1 MWSKLLRA
9 SLTVLLFL
17 FTLLYPI
24 HDLWGM
30 PCACGEYNRVLYE
43 TTPPLKGEDVR
54 ELQNRLQQLG
64 FYTGRCDGVYDSTTA
79 TAVRD
84 FQKSRKQLATGRVD
98 HITWKQL
105 GEGCEHRATTDSPT
119 TPRNVSILVDLEK
132 LTLTVFDGE
141 RPVREY
147 PVAAGKPSTPSPV
160 GEWKI
165 IDKSSDWGGAFG
177 VRWMGLNVPW
187 GNYGIHGTNNPWSIG
202 TAASAGCIRM
212 FNEDVI
218 QVYEWAPVG
227 TRVKIQAPLSWLAGS
242 RYRILEEGDCG
253 RDVVY
258 AQLLLREAG
267 FNPYYCDGWYGNLTK
282 LAVKCYQ
289 LHAGLPITGK
299 IDEKTFEDLERRA
312 GLLETEDQ

>member
-79 TAVRD
+79 TAVRS
-84 FQKSRKQLATGRVD
+84 FQKSRKQPSTGRVD

-105 GEGCEHRATTDSPT
+105 GEGCEHRAATDSPT

-212 FNEDVI
+212 FNEDVEELFELVPI
-218 QVYEWAPVG
+218 K
-227 TRVKIQAPLSWLAGS
+227 TRVFIIGYEPEGEITRELGPGATGQDVQALQYHLRRKAFDAGPLDG
-242 RYRILEEGDCG
+242 RYGER
-253 RDVVY
+253 V
-258 AQLLLREAG
+258 EAE
-267 FNPYYCDGWYGNLTK
+267 CA
-282 LAVKCYQ
+282 AVKEIGRASCR
-289 LHAGLPITGK
+289 
-299 IDEKTFEDLERRA
+299 ERV
-312 GLLETEDQ
+312 